1 MQKKPLNSYFLLHS
15 RPPPPCSLLCGRRHP
30 TTYGRHATMCR
41 SAPSNPP
48 LPPPWPPLLLSP
60 SQLWDRTSPPLL
72 LPLPCSR
79 AAADH
84 LHLAKGGPDG
94 CLVPFIEEEGAKE
107 AEDVWVRAIG
117 RWWPATW
124 WIWLSAV
131 MTEPRV
137 QDGLH
142 RRRPWR

>member
-1 MQKKPLNSYFLLHS
+1 MPRRLLSSSRFSAAAATPLPMGATRRCAGRRRATLLSLRHGL
-15 RPPPPCSLLCGRRHP
+15 PCSLPQPAVGPHQP
-30 TTYGRHATMCR
+30 
-41 SAPSNPP
+41 SPAPP
-48 LPPPWPPLLLSP
+48 
-60 SQLWDRTSPPLL
+60 
-72 LPLPCSR
+72 PLPCSR
-79 AAADH
+79 ATADH

-124 WIWLSAV
+124 RIWLSAV